1 MSRNNGNYDRI
12 HDDDISYNDQ
22 DDNINNDD
30 GDDSDL
36 SVGDEGDL
44 DIMGVGTSTKSTS
57 TRNRNMHMHMHVE
70 HIEDLVGKRGIEK
83 VKTAVA
89 TAGSKVAEDRL
100 KKPLS
105 SGPLRNNGRST
116 TEFESGTST
125 ATVPTSFLLPIATP
139 PAPPPPP
146 ANSNVTDISKLRK
159 LKSRKPKSRKPRPS
173 TPASF
178 IPLEPFDNP
187 FSSAPAPAPASS
199 FASTPTSTPAHGRL
213 RSSFTEQAE
222 NNASIVSLTH
232 SEIYGDQS
240 NLDIGPDTSGHGDEG
255 KPINRRHN
263 RRHGSGG
270 SSTPRPSISA
280 SNVYDQIEPT
290 TTPLKLKRF
299 MTGIFEKM
307 GSIGSDGRTR
317 GSVGTVPGHRPNN
330 PSWSSVDS
338 KSKKRNSSA
347 GPCAIE
353 DKEATL
359 MNFAN
364 ASDNNVLAAAQ
375 VVAATTGAIRNFK
388 MDQNVLVAFHIY
400 NAVDGVQ
407 RPLHCRPVNK
417 HGYPRGGGTTEEE
430 RKGEFLYVL
439 AKIVGIRYSE
449 NAPYYMVRR
458 YDTNEEQRADSG
470 EYGQQ
475 YGQYW
480 LMFISLAAYI
490 LFVHVHTDTDHNII
504 VHS

>member
-12 HDDDISYNDQ
+12 DDDDISYNDQ

-30 GDDSDL
+30 GNDSDL

-44 DIMGVGTSTKSTS
+44 DIMGVGRSTSTKSTR
-57 TRNRNMHMHMHVE
+57 TRNRNMHMHIE

-83 VKTAVA
+83 MKTAVA
-89 TAGSKVAEDRL
+89 TAGSIVAEDRL

-116 TEFESGTST
+116 TEFESGTSS

-139 PAPPPPP
+139 QPPPP

-159 LKSRKPKSRKPRPS
+159 LKSRKPKSTKPRPS
-173 TPASF
+173 PPASF

-187 FSSAPAPAPASS
+187 FPSTPAPAPASS
-199 FASTPTSTPAHGRL
+199 FASTPTSTPAPGRL
-213 RSSFTEQAE
+213 RSSLTEQAE
-222 NNASIVSLTH
+222 NNESAVSLTH

-255 KPINRRHN
+255 KPMNRRHN
-263 RRHGSGG
+263 RRHGSAG
-270 SSTPRPSISA
+270 SSAPRPSIST
-280 SNVYDQIEPT
+280 SNVYDQIEPST
-290 TTPLKLKRF
+290 GPRKLKRF
-299 MTGIFEKM
+299 MTSIFGKM

-317 GSVGTVPGHRPNN
+317 GSVGTVPGHRVNT

-364 ASDNNVLAAAQ
+364 SSDNNVLAAAQ

-439 AKIVGIRYSE
+439 AKIVGIKYSE

-458 YDTNEEQRADSG
+458 YDTKEEQRADSG

-475 YGQYW
+475 YGQY
-480 LMFISLAAYI
+480 
-490 LFVHVHTDTDHNII
+490 
-504 VHS
+504 